1 MDTSKL
7 KLALQWR
14 EDVAGGEMIEQ
25 QKDGESYTRT
35 YLGFKS
41 VSQDELNN
49 ICDAA
54 NTWWEKSGSDL
65 RIGNSMGEI
74 IPGLA
79 KE

>member
-7 KLALQWR
+7 ITALRWR

-25 QKDGESYTRT
+25 RKDGESYTRT

-41 VSQDELNN
+41 VSQDELDN
-49 ICDAA
+49 ICEAA
-54 NTWWEKSGSDL
+54 NTWWKESDSDL

-74 IPGLA
+74 IPG
-79 KE
+79 KEA